1 MKSWVALYVS
11 NNKNIFTLSKNTQS
25 DSWGLFTS
33 SHHIRAEADQP
44 HCEMAE
50 AKPLKSHVRWIQE
63 NLIELN

>member
-1 MKSWVALYVS
+1 MCLTIR
-11 NNKNIFTLSKNTQS
+11 IFLPCPKIHRVTLEASSLVVITL
-25 DSWGLFTS
+25 GL
-33 SHHIRAEADQP
+33 RADQP